1 MPIGYWFGYFISF
14 AIYVYV
20 IYRAIRVTVTAYR
33 QARYWKAVGFA
44 VITGTSII
52 FIPAKVWLDAL
63 FYDISL
69 SSLIP
74 AALIGA
80 CLGLVIIWLE
90 RRYYPDA

>member
-1 MPIGYWFGYFISF
+1 MPVSYWFGYFILF

-20 IYRAIRVTVTAYR
+20 IYRVIRVTVTAYR
-33 QARYWKAVGFA
+33 KARYWKKVGFA
-44 VITGTSII
+44 VIIGTYII
-52 FIPAKVWLDAL
+52 FIPAKVWLDAHW
-63 FYDISL
+63 YDLSL

-90 RRYYPDA
+90 RRYYPGA